1 MLIIPFTPGI
11 DVSDFTCGGEQH
23 HLDLDDFLK
32 TEALRYAGQSL
43 GHTYLAIEDG
53 LVLGYITHL
62 TDSIRLSVAEKDNL
76 KSRLGFPPPHTIPA
90 LKIGRL
96 ARLAR
101 YEGRGVGSAL
111 MRHAFDKLMD
121 LSESTGCR
129 FLSVDAIPSA
139 VSFYEQLGF
148 VGNEHGSY
156 QGKSRDTT
164 SMRFDAFAPELPEW
178 TGMGSA
184 TSRS

>member
-1 MLIIPFTPGI
+1 MQIVPFTPDI
-11 DVSDFTCGGEQH
+11 VVSDFTCGGEQH
-23 HLDLDDFLK
+23 HFDLDDFLK
-32 TEALRYAGQSL
+32 TEALRYAEQSL
-43 GHTYLAIEDG
+43 GHTYLAVDDG

-62 TDSIRLSVAEKDNL
+62 TDSIRLSLGEKDNL
-76 KSRLGFPPPHTIPA
+76 LLRLGFPPPHTIPA

-96 ARLAR
+96 ARLAGH
-101 YEGRGVGSAL
+101 EGRRVGSAL

-139 VSFYEQLGF
+139 VSFYEKLKF
-148 VGNEHGSY
+148 VRNEHGSY
-156 QGKSRDTT
+156 QSKHRDTT

-178 TGMGSA
+178 TGMGNA
-184 TSRS
+184 THPN